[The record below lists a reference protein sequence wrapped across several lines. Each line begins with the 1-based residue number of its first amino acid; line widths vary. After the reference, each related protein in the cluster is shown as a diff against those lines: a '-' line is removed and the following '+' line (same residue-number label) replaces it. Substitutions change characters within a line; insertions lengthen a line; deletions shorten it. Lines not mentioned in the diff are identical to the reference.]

1 MGRRDKWLNYR
12 AAIQSELR
20 EHKSSFIVFSVM
32 RFLVIAVL
40 VHQAIV
46 GAYENVYL
54 CALTLLLLFLP
65 SIVQV
70 QFKIEIPPV
79 LEIIIFCFIFAA
91 EILGSLIAFYDL
103 IPFWDTMLHTL
114 NGFLAAAIG
123 YSLVWL
129 LNESEHHKIDL
140 SPIYLVIVAFCFS
153 MTIGVIWEF
162 FEFGMDTLFAA
173 DMQRDTIVSV
183 IDSRLLAGN
192 TEQIAQIDNISE
204 VLVNGEPLGL
214 GGYLDIGLIDTMKD
228 MFVNLI
234 GALVFSVFG
243 FFYAKKQSNDSIDNI
258 IPKKKLKHQNYLK
271 PENRG

>member
-1 MGRRDKWLNYR
+1 MDRRHKWRNYSE
-12 AAIQSELR
+12 AIKTELR

-32 RFLVIAVL
+32 RFLIIAIMI
-40 VHQAIV
+40 HQTII
-46 GAYENVYL
+46 GEYSNVYL
-54 CALTLLLLFLP
+54 CALTLMLLFLP

-70 QFKIEIPPV
+70 RFKIEIPPV

-129 LNESEHHKIDL
+129 LNESENQKIHL
-140 SPIYLVIVAFCFS
+140 SPVYLVIVAFCFS

-162 FEFGMDTLFAA
+162 FEFSMDALFGMDL
-173 DMQRDTIVSV
+173 QRDTV
-183 IDSRLLAGN
+183 IQTVNSRLLEPFSTTDIQN
-192 TEQIAQIDNISE
+192 VTIDGRTLNI
-204 VLVNGEPLGL
+204 N
-214 GGYLDIGLIDTMKD
+214 GYLDIGLIDTMKD

-243 FFYAKKQSNDSIDNI
+243 FFYAKKQANDSIENL
-258 IPKKKLKHQNYLK
+258 IPKKKLKHQNYLE
-271 PENRG
+271 PENRA